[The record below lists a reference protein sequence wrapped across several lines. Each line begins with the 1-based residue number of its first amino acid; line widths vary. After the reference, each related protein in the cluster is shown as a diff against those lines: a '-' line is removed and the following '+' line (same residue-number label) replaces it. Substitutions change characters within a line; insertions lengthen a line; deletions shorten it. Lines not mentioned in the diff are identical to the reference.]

1 MLTRS
6 QFVRL
11 SALTVAGS
19 LAVSTPLAAQ
29 TLNPEELASL
39 AEKAS
44 TREDHLKLA
53 GHFAAE
59 AEQLRQ
65 DASRHDVMA
74 QRYKRV
80 TPKSRRMGVARHCG
94 DLVKALQ
101 SAAKAAEQLATAH
114 REMAGESN

>member
-19 LAVSTPLAAQ
+19 LAVSTPLGAQ
-29 TLNPEELASL
+29 TLSPEELASL

-44 TREDHLKLA
+44 TKEDHLKLA
-53 GHFAAE
+53 AHFAAE

-74 QRYKRV
+74 QRYKRMP
-80 TPKSRRMGVARHCG
+80 PKADARTRMARHCG
-94 DLVKALQ
+94 DLVKSLQ
-101 SAAKAAEQLATAH
+101 NAAKAADQLATAH
-114 REMAGESN
+114 REMAG

>member
-11 SALTVAGS
+11 SAVTVAGS

-29 TLNPEELASL
+29 TLSPEELASL

-44 TREDHLKLA
+44 TKEDHLKLA

-74 QRYKRV
+74 QRYKRMP
-80 TPKSRRMGVARHCG
+80 PKADARTRMARHCG

-101 SAAKAAEQLATAH
+101 SAAKAADQLATAH
-114 REMAGESN
+114 REMAG